1 MIPLLLVTW
10 ISLTAGVAEAA
21 ERNFCRPPTE
31 LTFTTCEEN
40 SALLNALNACMKK
53 IDRTSSLRGLSNLA
67 ATDVL
72 AKTAE
77 SKQRGRIQEANTA
90 QNITLANLQLMI
102 NDVKLALNDI
112 DGYFDE
118 IVLPEDAEM
127 GEGEMW
133 NGLNLDEIS
142 NHDCYTEPLFA
153 LDEAYTKLESDLA
166 SLEGAKLALEKM
178 EAATSKSGNS
188 MESLSPA
195 DLKASPAA
203 GKVPAGPRPKG
214 KDIRKSDISGT
225 EEEKSQVAPQK

>member
-1 MIPLLLVTW
+1 MILFFLVTW
-10 ISLTAGVAEAA
+10 ISLAA
-21 ERNFCRPPTE
+21 ERNFCRPPAE
-31 LTFTTCEEN
+31 LTFTACEEN
-40 SALLNALNACMKK
+40 SVLLNALNACMKK
-53 IDRTSSLRGLSNLA
+53 VDRTSSLRGLSNLA

-72 AKTAE
+72 AKGAE

-102 NDVKLALNDI
+102 NDVKLALQDV

-153 LDEAYTKLESDLA
+153 LDEAYTKLESDLV

-178 EAATSKSGNS
+178 EAATSKSGTS
-188 MESLSPA
+188 METLAPTN
-195 DLKASPAA
+195 LKTSPAA
-203 GKVPAGPRPKG
+203 GNAPSSSIPKG
-214 KDIRKSDISGT
+214 KEIRKSDISGT
-225 EEEKSQVAPQK
+225 DEDKSKAPSKK